1 MQRSEPRYHP
11 LTQSPFYALQSR
23 AKLAALFGLTR
34 KTLDDVLAMERP
46 YSCRSFEEERHG
58 KVKTRIIQE
67 PRGALRPIHVVVRK
81 ALSRVQPPEFLF
93 CPVKRRSYA
102 LNAAQHVGAKELRM
116 IDIKAYFPS
125 TPRQRVI
132 WFFHKVMRCSP
143 DVAVILGQLLTADG
157 HLATGSTVSPIMSFF
172 AFYDMWLA
180 IAQIAKDAGCVI
192 TVYMDDITISCDRI
206 PGKVVWAI
214 KQEIHRR
221 GLDYH
226 KERRYTRGIGEVTGG
241 VIRDGKV
248 VVPNRQRKKAFD
260 TRMQL
265 ATTTDQAEAL
275 RLASVLRGLDA
286 QRRQIEG

>member
-1 MQRSEPRYHP
+1 MAS
-11 LTQSPFYALQSR
+11 SR
-23 AKLAALFGLTR
+23 PGSFKNRAALCAPSTSWCGR
-34 KTLDDVLAMERP
+34 R
-46 YSCRSFEEERHG
+46 C
-58 KVKTRIIQE
+58 QE
-67 PRGALRPIHVVVRK
+67 LE
-81 ALSRVQPPEFLF
+81 PPEFLF

-102 LNAAQHVGAKELRM
+102 SNAAQHVGAKELRM

-157 HLATGSTVSPIMSFF
+157 HLTTGSTVSPIMSFF

-180 IAQIAKDAGCVI
+180 IAQIAKDAGCVL

-221 GLDYH
+221 GLNYH
-226 KERRYTRGIGEVTGG
+226 KERRYTRGIGEVTGESSETVRSSCQTG
-241 VIRDGKV
+241 RGRRPTTFACSSPRPRTRLKLCVSHPFCAGLMRSAGRSKDNASAGK
-248 VVPNRQRKKAFD
+248 
-260 TRMQL
+260 L
-265 ATTTDQAEAL
+265 ATL
-275 RLASVLRGLDA
+275 WKNCS
-286 QRRQIEG
+286 